1 MAYIKPVIGWPQPGS
16 MTVSFENDLGDV
28 TTFEAFG
35 VDITHP
41 PLPPP
46 ATRDALRWMQVVDF
60 SFTPIGPVL
69 CERAPWWR
77 RLPRRIRRMFR
88 RLTTSN

>member
-1 MAYIKPVIGWPQPGS
+1 MGYIKPVIGWPQPGS

-28 TTFEAFG
+28 TTFEAFF

-41 PLPPP
+41 TP
-46 ATRDALRWMQVVDF
+46 APAIHDALRVVDF